1 MSTLQYIILLLVI
14 FFTCNGPVNMIG
26 YSRKV
31 RMWFLMRRVKQVN
44 AALQSHGVLF
54 CNNAFKDFNGF
65 CMYEDFLKQ
74 HSPDSASS
82 TRVSPTF
89 IFRIRDPKRRDKLN
103 DEAMKI
109 IGTFLYRLCD
119 ERIPRKYFAKKYLN
133 LNLIMRNEKNLL
145 IPQDAV
151 TEHESLGLLDLRLG
165 KYLHDRG
172 K

>member
-1 MSTLQYIILLLVI
+1 MSTLQFVILLLVI
-14 FFTCNGPVNMIG
+14 FFTCNGPVNVIG
-26 YSRKV
+26 YTRKV
-31 RMWFLMRRVKQVN
+31 RMWFLMRRVKQVD
-44 AALQSHGVLF
+44 AALRSHGVLF
-54 CNNAFKDFNGF
+54 RNNAFKDFDGF
-65 CMYEDFLKQ
+65 CVDEDFLKQ
-74 HSPDSASS
+74 RDPDSTSS
-82 TRVSPTF
+82 TRVNPTF

-119 ERIPRKYFAKKYLN
+119 KRIPRKYFVNKYLN
-133 LNLIMRNEKNLL
+133 LNLIMRNEKDLL

-151 TEHESLGLLDLRLG
+151 TEHESLEQLDRRLG